1 MSKLDDLPPKQK
13 RFVEQYL
20 LDLNATQAAIRA
32 GYSAKSARVDG
43 PRMLSNAAISEAIA
57 ELVEERSKRTQVAA
71 DQIIEE
77 LSKLAF
83 VNMDDYM
90 RVGKDGDPY
99 VDLSAA
105 TRAHKAGLIAFECHD
120 YKDGRGE
127 DARDVRKVSIK
138 INPAKF
144 AALVKL
150 GEHVGLFGKVDTG
163 KGSEN
168 GIDLARIEAREQMRI
183 EKLEEIAARYLPAP
197 KTEKVKAKGKAEKVA

>member
-1 MSKLDDLPPKQK
+1 
-13 RFVEQYL
+13 VEQYL
-20 LDLNATQAAIRA
+20 IDLNATQAAIRA
-32 GYSAKSARVDG
+32 GYSAKSARTDG
-43 PRMLSNAAISEAIA
+43 PRMLSNAVISEAVA
-57 ELVEERSKRTQVAA
+57 ELVEERSKRAQLSA

-90 RVGKDGDPY
+90 RVGENGDPF
-99 VDLSAA
+99 VDLTAA

-150 GEHVGLFGKVDTG
+150 GEHVGLFGKNDPG
-163 KGSEN
+163 KGTEG
-168 GIDLARIEAREQMRI
+168 GIDLAELAAREQMRI
-183 EKLEEIAARYLPAP
+183 EKLDEIADRYLPAP
-197 KTEKVKAKGKAEKVA
+197 EKVKAKGKAEKLA